1 MWPAWIDSRQ
11 PQSSDPVSALYLS
24 LVTVATL
31 GYGDIT
37 PAYPALQLV
46 IPPQA
51 LIGFVLFTAAI
62 SWILQI
68 YPALIRR
75 RAAALTVSL
84 AATDATTVAREGETS
99 IACALLEGLTD
110 SLIAVELDLRQYGET
125 YYFPRSRARSLSGSH
140 AHPYPCAGTSLRT
153 VRAERVRSAAVRLE
167 HQTSSLAAYLDNR
180 FLHTVGSTRE
190 ICYAYAV
197 DHRHQ
202 IAG

>member
-140 AHPYPCAGTSLRT
+140 AHHIPALARACEQSEPRGCAAPR
-153 VRAERVRSAAVRLE
+153 
-167 HQTSSLAAYLDNR
+167 
-180 FLHTVGSTRE
+180 
-190 ICYAYAV
+190 YA
-197 DHRHQ
+197 
-202 IAG
+202 